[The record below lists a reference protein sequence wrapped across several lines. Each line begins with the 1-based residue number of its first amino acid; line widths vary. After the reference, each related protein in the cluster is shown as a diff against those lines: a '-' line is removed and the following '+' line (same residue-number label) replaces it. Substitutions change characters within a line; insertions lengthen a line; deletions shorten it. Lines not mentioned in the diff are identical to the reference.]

1 MQPRTPI
8 DSETETVAQYS
19 AQKYQFLLDDLHSP
33 QADGARLQRE
43 LLLHEQLASL
53 PDSAQRARALAEVEA
68 RIRGML
74 HPTDFATYEALKESD
89 LEQFE
94 LDDYAG
100 GISNV
105 APLSA
110 AERRSILRTKL
121 ACKLRFRQLVQDS
134 GLLRADLSP
143 AERQYAYEVASRALS
158 GYLRDYLLE
167 VRQYLANDEQYAL
180 LSNYETTKFTAELA
194 RLRSRAGES

>member
-1 MQPRTPI
+1 
-8 DSETETVAQYS
+8 
-19 AQKYQFLLDDLHSP
+19 
-33 QADGARLQRE
+33 LQRE
-43 LLLHEQLASL
+43 LLLREQLAGQ
-53 PDSAQRARALAEVEA
+53 PDSAERARALAEVEA
-68 RIRGML
+68 RIRGLL
-74 HPTDFATYEALKESD
+74 HPTDFATYDALKESD

-121 ACKLRFRQLVQDS
+121 AYKSRFRQLVQDS
-134 GLLRADLSP
+134 GLLRADLSA
-143 AERQYAYEVASRALS
+143 AERRYALDVAARALNA
-158 GYLRDYLLE
+158 YMRDYLLE
-167 VRQYLANDEQYAL
+167 VRQYLADDEQYAL

-194 RLRSRAGES
+194 RLRARAGEG